1 MKNVIK
7 TLQQIVSSSD
17 AKTAENNI
25 SDTFKQISPREAVN
39 VRKDVQDFIDG
50 KMQESELTHYLN
62 THGIAA

>member
-7 TLQQIVSSSD
+7 TLQQIVSSAD
-17 AKTAENNI
+17 AKTAEHTI

-50 KMQESELTHYLN
+50 KMQEPELTHYLN